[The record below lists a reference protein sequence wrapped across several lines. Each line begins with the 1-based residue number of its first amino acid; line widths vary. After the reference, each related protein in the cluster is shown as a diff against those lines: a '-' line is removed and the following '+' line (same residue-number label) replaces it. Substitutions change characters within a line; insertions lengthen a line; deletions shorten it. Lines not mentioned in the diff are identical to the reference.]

1 MSGRN
6 GRNGIEGVGRGGFEP
21 YGSVGVAAREPLP
34 SFQLWVGTGR
44 KKRKEA
50 GATY

>member
-1 MSGRN
+1 MASRN
-6 GRNGIEGVGRGGFEP
+6 GERRIEGRGRGDFEP

-34 SFQLWVGTGR
+34 SFQLWIGTGR
-44 KKRKEA
+44 KERKEA